1 MPSPKSS
8 SNRSIGTSSSSLCA
22 VSFAYQ
28 SIRSCNSFNSNMNA
42 YFLSLYEGRQLKHV
56 KRWNKKDS
64 IRERGACRDI
74 SRLVT
79 PIYQTPSPHPQKSS
93 LQHFS
98 FLLFSLSCPFQH
110 PCDISYRNSAYST
123 RCLIMIL

>member
-22 VSFAYQ
+22 VSFACQ
-28 SIRSCNSFNSNMNA
+28 SIRSCNRFNPNMNA
-42 YFLSLYEGRQLKHV
+42 YFLSLYKGGQLKHV
-56 KRWNKKDS
+56 KSWNKKDS

-79 PIYQTPSPHPQKSS
+79 PIYQTPSPHPKNHHCSTFHSYSS
-93 LQHFS
+93 PYLAHFNTLAIYPTS
-98 FLLFSLSCPFQH
+98 IVRILLDAL
-110 PCDISYRNSAYST
+110 
-123 RCLIMIL
+123 